1 MILEVVMENH
11 QSRSMIVFALSPT
24 LNARYH
30 AILHPKR
37 FANLEKT
44 WLSGT

>member
-11 QSRSMIVFALSPT
+11 QPHSMVVSALSPT
-24 LNARYH
+24 LYAHYH